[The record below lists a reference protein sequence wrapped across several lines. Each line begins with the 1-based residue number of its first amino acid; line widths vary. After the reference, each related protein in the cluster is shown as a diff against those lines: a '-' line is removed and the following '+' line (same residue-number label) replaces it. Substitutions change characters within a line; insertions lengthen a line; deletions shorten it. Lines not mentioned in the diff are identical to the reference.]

1 MIFKGHRAWADR
13 ETRKGSSGRRIKD
26 K

>member
-13 ETRKGSSGRRIKD
+13 ETRKGSRGRRIKD